1 VQALVTAI
9 EPSLTVEGDRPLS
22 EVVQLLEERKLTAL
36 SVVQP
41 NGILVGLLEKTAI
54 IDLLKNGVAATPA

>member
-1 VQALVTAI
+1 VQTLITPI

-41 NGILVGLLEKTAI
+41 NGVLVGLLEKTAI
-54 IDLLKNGVAATPA
+54 INLLKNGVAATPA